1 MSLFSNCGE
10 YLPGQEPPT
19 TSSIPTVT
27 NNVLVVKEERD
38 IIYRIPPDRRPPWQL
53 TWKCERLPPSVC
65 PSGYVGPGFFAA
77 VCLPCDGNPGNP
89 NVGAVGCDF
98 LSSEECRRSPVCAI
112 GGGCTPI
119 PPVYKCDCI
128 ELQCPDGQQGVI
140 IDCECNQ
147 CDPLGYD
154 NFGNP
159 LYGPGCI
166 YPTRELCEAQCVD
179 SNNCSGTGGG
189 SGGGPGGGTTGGGTI
204 GGARPATTG
213 ESTPRSMCVTRGT
226 SSCPPITGSNI
237 SVTGAIYKKE
247 CLPCRAIL
255 NPDGSVRYE
264 LPTRYSNNQL
274 INPPLVGDPNI
285 LCIAPSTCKTICL
298 DQNTC
303 GITGTEPTEPD
314 PFYACMTVYSEGCGD
329 PLDPECIFVGN
340 ITYKECLRCNQA
352 EDGSWVPPT
361 EYYGNSYPNIP
372 QGTTLVPQFSV
383 CVPLSSC
390 QQNCDV
396 EINCDLSCPPAL
408 PKWRCKVVEQEYCPE
423 VGTVGPLSRRLKSVR
438 RECEICTP
446 GQNQE
451 GCVYESDSLCRE
463 SCSNEEFPCIG
474 VVQNNTNTNNIR
486 YLRQEVQI
494 PCESPLIGTQLYQRT
509 CLEIQCSPADPECIA
524 YSFPDINSCTNGWQS
539 EPGLCTNP
547 NSNTTVLQ
555 VQINNN
561 VETNVSVS
569 QFPTEQGFAGN
580 TQGEGG
586 FGDTLSPEQQNP
598 IQRETV
604 ISSPTSL
611 LNKLL
616 TGLGIIKNQKVIDTE
631 ILASKKQVEVE
642 KVGRSSTALH
652 PAYNFA
658 NISNEIPPEVAMVDN
673 DLFRDIFAD
682 RVAKEVRYV
691 LIRNI
696 QNLPWDE
703 RPIQSITDEKLAL
716 SLNPVLLKAL
726 NSIHYPDGEKIPLT
740 TLLRSIKRHMLLGNL
755 EDFDVQYFI
764 ELEGKQKEDKFNVYL
779 KSPDKT
785 LLEAAAL
792 TIIKEKEVTITKDD
806 KDPYNARRLR
816 RQKRL
821 NVDIKTRTCIIKQDG
836 TSCDLSIENA
846 GLLIGKSSGSSIVDA
861 KIGNG
866 AGDGYYL
873 YLNVDGECLPYSYET
888 NEEVTRYPPQN
899 VRYQALK
906 VLGESPDIVIKA
918 KSLSGSHEFT
928 SGTNLTINYQP
939 MFLRLDLESV
949 SSTPQSSYLVDNTSA
964 NYLLMTNESEINDY
978 LNSNGFATTRVNL
991 DYRDPILK
999 YIFDTST
1006 LTYSQNDVD
1015 FNQMEPKST
1024 SGVVKASTNAV
1035 ISRTLPFALIVVPV
1049 RGSAFNPFN
1058 GISDIESIDDRVT
1071 RKVTM
1076 MPTISQNDTGVFN
1089 SPLEEKF
1096 LFNET
1101 GSFKIGLKET
1111 PDSNAITYRFNPSAS
1126 YLTETFYNKNS
1137 LAYSTVPS
1145 GVGSLSSYGLSH
1157 MVKNSLDYIIDTY
1170 GASDVKWFD
1179 IYRRLSMTKF
1189 VQVMYD
1195 SNEELLDQIANS
1207 FRDNVQISNIFI
1219 EESGNNTTG
1228 INYGGSLY
1236 SVIEDYG
1243 ILPEDEKVVI
1253 SVDDRISILN
1263 SPPPIE

>member
-27 NNVLVVKEERD
+27 PNVLVVREERD
-38 IIYRIPPDRRPPWQL
+38 IVYRLPPDRRPPWQL
-53 TWKCERLPPSVC
+53 RWKCEDRSPSPCPP
-65 PSGYVGPGFFAA
+65 GTTGPGIFPRE
-77 VCLPCDGNPGNP
+77 CLPCDGEFGNP
-89 NVGAVGCDF
+89 SPGADGCDYVGREQCVQQCP
-98 LSSEECRRSPVCAI
+98 SQI
-112 GGGCTPI
+112 GCIPI
-119 PPVYKCDCI
+119 PPVYKCDCT
-128 ELQCPDGQQGVI
+128 EVPCPPGQTGAI
-140 IDCECNQ
+140 IDCECLQ
-147 CDPLGYD
+147 CNPIGSDV
-154 NFGNP
+154 FGNP
-159 LYGPGCI
+159 IYEPGCV
-166 YPTRELCEAQCVD
+166 YPTRASCEEVCVD
-179 SNNCSGTGGG
+179 SNTCDGGVT
-189 SGGGPGGGTTGGGTI
+189 PTN
-204 GGARPATTG
+204 PATGRGTQK
-213 ESTPRSMCVTRGT
+213 SICVTQRI
-226 SSCPPITGSNI
+226 SPCPPITGPNI
-237 SVTGAIYKKE
+237 SVTGAIYDRE

-255 NPDGSVRYE
+255 NRDGTVRYE
-264 LPTRYSNNQL
+264 FPTRDSSG
-274 INPPLVGDPNI
+274 NPLPPIAGDPNV
-285 LCIAPSTCKTICL
+285 LCIEPSACKASCL

-303 GITGTEPTEPD
+303 GVTQSEPTEPD

-329 PLDPECIFVGN
+329 PLDPECIFIGN
-340 ITYKECLRCNQA
+340 INYKECLRCNQA
-352 EDGSWVPPT
+352 QDGSWIPPT
-361 EYYGNSYPNIP
+361 EYYGTSYPNIP
-372 QGTTLVPQFSV
+372 QGTSLDQQFEA

-390 QQNCDV
+390 QLSCDIEV
-396 EINCDLSCPPAL
+396 NCDLSCPPAL
-408 PKWRCKVVEQEYCPE
+408 PRYRCKVIEQEYCPE

-438 RECEICTP
+438 RECEICLP
-446 GQNQE
+446 GTNQE
-451 GCVYESDSLCRE
+451 GCDYESDSLCRA
-463 SCSNEEFPCIG
+463 SCADEEYPCIG
-474 VVQNNTNTNNIR
+474 VVQNNNTTNNIR
-486 YLRQEVQI
+486 YSRQELQI
-494 PCESPLIGTQLYQRT
+494 PCEPPFIGTQLYQRT
-509 CLEIQCSPADPECIA
+509 CSEIQCSPADPECVA

-539 EPGLCTNP
+539 EPGICIPP
-547 NSNTTVLQ
+547 NSNTTVSQ
-555 VQINNN
+555 VSITSDIENN
-561 VETNVSVS
+561 VS
-569 QFPTEQGFAGN
+569 QFPTEGFAGS

-586 FGDTLSPEQQNP
+586 FGDTLTPEQQNP
-598 IQRETV
+598 VQRETV

-631 ILASKKQVEVE
+631 ILASKKEVEVQ
-642 KVGRSSTALH
+642 KVGRSATTLH

-658 NISNEIPPEVAMVDN
+658 NISNDILPEVAMVDN

-691 LIRNI
+691 LIRNT

-764 ELEGKQKEDKFNVYL
+764 ELENKQKEDKFNVYL
-779 KSPDKT
+779 KSTDKT

-792 TIIKEKEVTITKDD
+792 TLIKEKEVIITKED

-821 NVDIKTRTCIIKQDG
+821 NVDIKTRTCIIKEDG
-836 TSCDLSIENA
+836 TSCDLPVENA

-861 KIGNG
+861 KIING
-866 AGDGYYL
+866 VGDGYYL

-899 VRYQALK
+899 IRYQALK
-906 VLGESPDIVIKA
+906 VLGENPDITIKA

-928 SGTNLTINYQP
+928 SGINLTINYQP

-978 LNSNGFATTRVNL
+978 LNTNGFATTRVNI

-1006 LTYSQNDVD
+1006 LTYNQNDVD
-1015 FNQMEPKST
+1015 FNQMEPKSA
-1024 SGVVKASTNAV
+1024 SGSIRASTNAV
-1035 ISRTLPFALIVVPV
+1035 ISRTLPFALVIVPV

-1076 MPTISQNDTGVFN
+1076 MPTISQNDTGSFL
-1089 SPLEEKF
+1089 SPLEEKV
-1096 LFNET
+1096 LFEET
-1101 GSFKIGLKET
+1101 GTFKVGLKET
-1111 PDSNAITYRFNPSAS
+1111 PDSNAITYRFNPSAP
-1126 YLTETFYNKNS
+1126 YLTQTFYNKDFQT
-1137 LAYSTVPS
+1137 YSTVPS

-1170 GASDVKWFD
+1170 EASDVKWFD

-1195 SNEELLDQIANS
+1195 SNDELLDQIANS
-1207 FRDNVQISNIFI
+1207 FRPNVQISNIFI

-1228 INYGGSLY
+1228 VNYGGSLY
-1236 SVIEDYG
+1236 SVTEDYG
-1243 ILPEDEKVVI
+1243 ILPEDERVVI
-1253 SVDDRISILN
+1253 SVEDRTSILN